1 MLMSENQTSLAPT
14 KPAYA
19 LNQPHPARL
28 KYLTG
33 FMAAVALGF
42 GSLQAASEDNQVL
55 RELIEILRAKGS
67 ITTEEYDALKKASAP
82 EPATSTETNAAP
94 EVPATPPAEPTPDTE
109 KPKRRDILADQT
121 SSPITPLPKEA
132 KWYDK
137 IGFGGYTQVR
147 YATVWNQEG
156 EDLNVPADKS
166 ASNDQSFFLRR
177 GRIKF
182 SGDVHPHLYL
192 YSQMDFAGS
201 TASGGSFAIGMKDLY
216 GDISL
221 DADKAYRFRVG
232 HSKVPFGWVNMQS
245 SQNRAPLER
254 PDGINS
260 AAEGE
265 RDLGVYFMYAPPEVR
280 SHLKELVKSGLKGS
294 GDYGMFTVGAY
305 AGQGPNRTDLN
316 GEPHLL
322 ARLTYPFKLAN
333 GQFVEVGAQAYT
345 GNFVVTTAPI
355 NGVTPSQD
363 NRGVTDQRV
372 GLSAAWYPQPFGIEA
387 EWNIGRGPRL
397 TDDYTSLESD
407 FLHGGYVQLN
417 YQVEP
422 KLGRFFP
429 FARWNYYEGGRKFGA
444 NAPFERVN
452 ELDFGFEYSPWKPVE
467 LTVAYTHTINRTN
480 TKGAPYDDTTN
491 ADRLSFQAQ
500 INY

>member
-1 MLMSENQTSLAPT
+1 VSFLIPYDILLLHKTTTFNPAPNKHPPHVHNIQDIRSFNNARIRNTRSISRYEMMLMTENQTSLAPT

-42 GSLQAASEDNQVL
+42 GGLQGASDDNQVL

-67 ITTEEYDALKKASAP
+67 ITTEEYDALKKASAT
-82 EPATSTETNAAP
+82 EPATSTETHAAP

-232 HSKVPFGWVNMQS
+232 QSKAPFGWVNMQS
-245 SQNRAPLER
+245 SQDRAPLER

-265 RDLGVYFMYAPPEVR
+265 RDLGVYFMYAPQKSARTSRNSSKAASKAPAITACSR
-280 SHLKELVKSGLKGS
+280 SAPTPAKV
-294 GDYGMFTVGAY
+294 
-305 AGQGPNRTDLN
+305 QI
-316 GEPHLL
+316 
-322 ARLTYPFKLAN
+322 
-333 GQFVEVGAQAYT
+333 
-345 GNFVVTTAPI
+345 API
-355 NGVTPSQD
+355 
-363 NRGVTDQRV
+363 
-372 GLSAAWYPQPFGIEA
+372 
-387 EWNIGRGPRL
+387 
-397 TDDYTSLESD
+397 
-407 FLHGGYVQLN
+407 
-417 YQVEP
+417 
-422 KLGRFFP
+422 
-429 FARWNYYEGGRKFGA
+429 
-444 NAPFERVN
+444 
-452 ELDFGFEYSPWKPVE
+452 
-467 LTVAYTHTINRTN
+467 
-480 TKGAPYDDTTN
+480 
-491 ADRLSFQAQ
+491 
-500 INY
+500 